1 MRVDNIFKNIPTF
14 LPEEFFESI
23 VKSDNLK
30 VERIIS
36 DGHNSPSDFW
46 YDQNSNELVLILKGS
61 AVLEFENDE
70 KLELKEGDYLIIPAH
85 KKHRVQ
91 STDKSQ
97 KTIWLAVH
105 Y

>member
-1 MRVDNIFKNIPTF
+1 MRADNIFKNIPTF
-14 LPEEFFESI
+14 LPEEFFES
-23 VKSDNLK
+23 VVETDNFK
-30 VERIIS
+30 VERIVS
-36 DGHNSPSDFW
+36 DGHNSPSNFW
-46 YDQNSNELVLILKGS
+46 YDQNRNELVLILKGS
-61 AVLEFENDE
+61 AELEFENDE

-85 KKHRVQ
+85 KKHRVE

>member
-1 MRVDNIFKNIPTF
+1 MRAENIFKNIPTF
-14 LPEEFFESI
+14 LPEELFELI
-23 VKSDNLK
+23 VETDNLK

-36 DGHNSPSDFW
+36 GGHNSPSDFW

-85 KKHRVQ
+85 EKHRVE

>member
-1 MRVDNIFKNIPTF
+1 MRANNILKNIPAF
-14 LPEEFFESI
+14 LPEEIFELI
-23 VKSDNLK
+23 VETDNLK

-36 DGHNSPSDFW
+36 DGHNSPSNFW
-46 YDQNSNELVLILKGS
+46 YDQISNELVLILKGS
-61 AVLEFENDE
+61 AVLEFENDD

-85 KKHRVQ
+85 KKHRVE

>member
-1 MRVDNIFKNIPTF
+1 MKVDNIFKNIPTF
-14 LPEEFFESI
+14 LPGEFFELI
-23 VKSDNLK
+23 VESDNLK

-46 YDQNSNELVLILKGS
+46 YDQDKNELVIILKGS
-61 AVLEFENDE
+61 AILEFENDD
-70 KLELKEGDYLIIPAH
+70 KVELNEGDYLIIPAH
-85 KKHRVQ
+85 KRHRVE